1 MKTFEIHIKNMVCER
16 CIIFVQ
22 QVLQQLNAP
31 PSTVELGHVIFSC
44 PCQSL
49 LPILEKKLNEAGLYI
64 VRDRSEATVEELKI
78 QIVKYLDQVEAG
90 NNSGKLSTFLA
101 DRLAR
106 NYYSLTK
113 LFSKNENKTIESFA
127 IGNKIERVKRL
138 LREGELTLS
147 QISCQLGYSNVQH
160 LSNQFRKV
168 TGISVSEFR
177 MTEKKTKYPMITKMD
192 RPAADKSGFHI
203 AA

>member
-22 QVLQQLNAP
+22 QVLHQLNAP
-31 PSTVELGHVIFSC
+31 PSKVQLGHIIFSS
-44 PCQSL
+44 PCESVM
-49 LPILEKKLNEAGLYI
+49 PILEEKLNEAGLYI
-64 VRDRSEATVEELKI
+64 VRNRSEAVVEELKI
-78 QIVKYLDQVEAG
+78 QIVNYLDELEAG
-90 NNSGKLSTFLA
+90 NKLSNLSAFLA

-113 LFSKNENKTIESFA
+113 LFSKNENKTIESYV
-127 IGNKIERVKRL
+127 IEKKIERVKRL

-147 QISCQLGYSNVQH
+147 EISYRLGYSNVQH

-168 TGISVSEFR
+168 VGLSVSEFKV
-177 MTEKKTKYPMITKMD
+177 TERKAELRVPQMDPTLIAKTGLHV
-192 RPAADKSGFHI
+192 AA
-203 AA
+203 